1 MFSAFYPTS
10 DFWFWVIERP
20 PWEKNNRPASK
31 IRTAFMQKV
40 VWRTQHPFCDVG
52 ACADGLFFVEF
63 PDAVG
68 DALAADLDNADAVS
82 YDQANLAFTVADRL
96 VEADWG
102 LALNLG
108 GRGLTY

>member
-1 MFSAFYPTS
+1 MIDFHSHILPAFDDGAVTVDES
-10 DFWFWVIERP
+10 IVMAKALADFGYKTVCCTPHCIKGTYDLTP
-20 PWEKNNRPASK
+20 
-31 IRTAFMQKV
+31 QKV
-40 VWRTQHPFCDVG
+40 RETTMMLQ
-52 ACADGLFFVEF
+52 
-63 PDAVG
+63 
-68 DALAADLDNADAVS
+68 ADLDNADAVS